1 MKYCRNCGNQIADG
15 ENFCRNC
22 GAKQDESFDNAFGGS
37 QSNSSPYYEDV
48 QPIQISKTM
57 QIIIKILLI
66 IAIATVLIDA
76 GKFLIEGLSIS
87 QNGGLQ
93 AYIDQMILEDP
104 SMAEVFEQ
112 IDITQFEKV
121 LETIVIVGAIFA
133 LIPLL
138 WVLPM
143 GKKILKAMKEG
154 TTLTT
159 GFKVCTL
166 IFVNVILGIILL
178 CQKDI

>member
-1 MKYCRNCGNQIADG
+1 MKYCRNCGNPVADG
-15 ENFCRNC
+15 ENFCRKC
-22 GAKQDESFDNAFGGS
+22 GTKQEDSFGGS
-37 QSNSSPYYEDV
+37 FDTNTVASPYYDDV

-66 IAIATVLIDA
+66 VAIATVLIDA
-76 GKFLIEGLSIS
+76 GKFLIEGLQIS

-104 SMAEVFEQ
+104 SLAELFAQ
-112 IDITQFEKV
+112 IDMAQFEKV
-121 LETIVIVGAIFA
+121 METIVIVIAIFA
-133 LIPLL
+133 LIPLC
-138 WVLPM
+138 WILPM
-143 GKKILKAMKEG
+143 SKKILKAMKEG

-166 IFVNVILGIILL
+166 IFVNIILGVVLL